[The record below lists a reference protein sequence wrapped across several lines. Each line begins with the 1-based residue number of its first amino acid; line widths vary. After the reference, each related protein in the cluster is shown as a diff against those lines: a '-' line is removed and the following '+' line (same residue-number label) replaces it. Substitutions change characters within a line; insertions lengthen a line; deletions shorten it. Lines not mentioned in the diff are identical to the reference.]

1 MGETASPAVQEF
13 AETGSTTS
21 LDTLKEETKASNT
34 TNATV
39 TISNVDFVVD
49 GFTAPP
55 IETGVGMSHAN
66 IFLDG
71 NHSMVRK
78 FSSFYQKH

>member
-1 MGETASPAVQEF
+1 LGEIASPAVQDF
-13 AETGSTTS
+13 AETGSTSS
-21 LDTLKEETKASNT
+21 LDTLKAETKASNA

-39 TISNVDFVVD
+39 TISNMDLVFD

-55 IETGVGMSHAN
+55 IESGVGMSHAN
-66 IFLDG
+66 LFLDG

-78 FSSFYQKH
+78 FFIVI